1 MVHEGCPGGL
11 VVERVVRV
19 AANRLLW
26 VQVRTEDRASANAV
40 LDSVTTYGI

>member
-1 MVHEGCPGGL
+1 MT

-26 VQVRTEDRASANAV
+26 VQVRAVSRRTAVAV
-40 LDSVTTYGI
+40 LDSVTTSGL